1 MGYIGSI
8 LFPGHHTGAQDN
20 TTQKNADTPHSLSG
34 LRNHDPSFQA
44 AEDSTCLRPQTSQS
58 SCFSPKNILL
68 NWNIHPDPLIW
79 LRMTSDCCRKIVVLA
94 ETKIQDIEDIQK
106 HKTTTLNTIPQQ
118 EFKKMFRTMAD
129 SIVGLSAYLLKGST
143 SRVTPL
149 RKL

>member
-1 MGYIGSI
+1 
-8 LFPGHHTGAQDN
+8 
-20 TTQKNADTPHSLSG
+20 
-34 LRNHDPSFQA
+34 
-44 AEDSTCLRPQTSQS
+44 
-58 SCFSPKNILL
+58 
-68 NWNIHPDPLIW
+68 
-79 LRMTSDCCRKIVVLA
+79 MTSDCCRKIVVLA